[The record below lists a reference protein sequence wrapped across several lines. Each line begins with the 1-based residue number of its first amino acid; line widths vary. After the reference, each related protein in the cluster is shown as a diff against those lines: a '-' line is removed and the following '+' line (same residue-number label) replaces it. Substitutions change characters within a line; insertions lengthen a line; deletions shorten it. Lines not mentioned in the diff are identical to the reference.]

1 MTHAHCTRRRRRSR
15 GQAMAELALILPV
28 IAILFI
34 GVATTA
40 TFLSDGQV
48 AGQAVRAGA
57 RLAAEDGN
65 GNYGTG
71 TTGCQLTGLGAKD
84 PCIIDDQV
92 IQTVLTTAGNLYD
105 ATLNEID
112 IYEPSGGGGVG
123 NPGCTTFSAGTCPP
137 NNGAYSSTFNEPI
150 NIYSVSGTTVTAP
163 TTYPLSCSPTPI
175 DCYTLGL
182 RNQTPPDEAEL
193 GVRIVFAYTSPT
205 LRMFT
210 WTADTQY
217 TVVRLSP

>member
-112 IYEPSGGGGVG
+112 IYEPCAFPGQTSCTGATEACTYKNTSLNGSLQPGDPVDVFTPNGSGG
-123 NPGCTTFSAGTCPP
+123 FSL
-137 NNGAYSSTFNEPI
+137 NEP
-150 NIYSVSGTTVTAP
+150 GTDTE
-163 TTYPLSCSPTPI
+163 
-175 DCYTLGL
+175 YTLDL
-182 RNQTPPDEAEL
+182 RNQTHPAEAPI
-193 GVRIVFAYTSPT
+193 GVKLVYTFRATDPMTFFNFQTSQYATMCLAPS
-205 LRMFT
+205 
-210 WTADTQY
+210 TAGS
-217 TVVRLSP
+217 L